1 MIIKI
6 IYIASGGAIGS
17 VLRFLFSDF
26 LKIYFPNLP
35 IGTFFVNVLGSFLIG
50 LFIGILNNKEIS
62 EVVIKYFFI
71 IGLLGS
77 FTTFSAFSLENLQ
90 LIEQSKFLIS
100 MIYIIFSVLFCI
112 IAAYFGFNLLK
123 F

>member
-1 MIIKI
+1 LIIKI

>member
-1 MIIKI
+1 MKDIFFVGMGGMLGSISRYLISKNIPGIISSFPLGIFFINIIGCFAAGI
-6 IYIASGGAIGS
+6 IYKFIILNKGYDST
-17 VLRFLFSDF
+17 LNLFL
-26 LKIYFPNLP
+26 
-35 IGTFFVNVLGSFLIG
+35 LIG
-50 LFIGILNNKEIS
+50 FCG
-62 EVVIKYFFI
+62 
-71 IGLLGS
+71 G